1 MLGKKIPTILALLLL
16 VSIGIWIWIWQRNS
30 VGVTSNEIV
39 PQSVKIT
46 NIADNKFSVSWTT
59 QAPTVGYVEY
69 GSVGEKLDKQKGDDR
84 GESYAG
90 LTHHITVTDLQPA
103 TNYAF
108 RILSGEKS
116 QRFDNNGSVYTAQ
129 TGVTISS
136 VPAARSLY
144 GSVSGASEDT
154 IVYIAL
160 PDAQPASITL
170 NSSGTYSVPLS
181 TIRNGDLTQFVSYD
195 PAATIVALT
204 LDNGVAKSEVNVST
218 TNITPVPT
226 IAMGQNA
233 DYRAA
238 PGQEEPVVS
247 QIAQVEPQTTTTEPV
262 ATVEPSPTMAAQPVE
277 IFNVEPLANPDI
289 NAVTPGS
296 YTLTN
301 PAVEGEVL
309 STTKP
314 EFRGTGAANASITI
328 AISGQKA
335 VTDTAI
341 VSAGGTW
348 SWTPAIALSLGKQKI
363 TVSYKDKDGKAQ
375 TIVRNFSVTAATTTS
390 EPAFVSTPSASTT
403 TSIATASPRTNIPAT
418 DSGVPVTGVMTPMLL
433 TGALGFAIMV
443 VGALLLAL

>member
-84 GESYAG
+84 GESYTG

-108 RILSGEKS
+108 RILSGERS

-170 NSSGTYSVPLS
+170 NSSGNYSVPLS
-181 TIRNGDLTQFVSYD
+181 TIRSGDLTQFVSYD

-247 QIAQVEPQTTTTEPV
+247 QIAQIEPQAMTDPI
-262 ATVEPSPTMAAQPVE
+262 ATSEPSTSMTAQPVE
-277 IFNVEPLANPDI
+277 IFNVEPLSNPEI
-289 NAVTPGS
+289 NVVTTGS

-314 EFRGTGAANASITI
+314 EFRGTGAANAEIQLSVT
-328 AISGQKA
+328 GQK
-335 VTDTAI
+335 T
-341 VSAGGTW
+341 VSDKLRIGASGAWT
-348 SWTPAIALSLGKQKI
+348 WTPAIALPLGKQKI
-363 TVSYKDKDGKAQ
+363 TISYKDKEGKAQ
-375 TIVRNFSVTAATTTS
+375 TIVRNFSVTAASATS
-390 EPAFVSTPSASTT
+390 EPAFVSTPSANTNNSGT
-403 TSIATASPRTNIPAT
+403 TSASPRGNMPAT
-418 DSGVPVTGVMTPMLL
+418 DSGIPTTGVMTPMLL
-433 TGALGFAIMV
+433 TLAFGFAIMV
-443 VGALLLAL
+443 LGALLMAL

>member
-16 VSIGIWIWIWQRNS
+16 VSVGVWIWIWQRNS
-30 VGVTSNEIV
+30 VGVTSNELV
-39 PQSVKIT
+39 PKSVKIT

-84 GESYAG
+84 GESYTG

-103 TNYAF
+103 TNYTF
-108 RILSGEKS
+108 RILSGERS

-154 IVYIAL
+154 IIYIAL

-170 NSSGTYSVPLS
+170 TSSGTYSVPLS

-204 LDNGVAKSEVNVST
+204 LDNGVAKSEVSVST

-226 IAMGQNA
+226 IALGENA
-233 DYRAA
+233 DFRSQPSKEQVA
-238 PGQEEPVVS
+238 VS
-247 QIAQVEPQTTTTEPV
+247 QIAQVEPVTEP
-262 ATVEPSPTMAAQPVE
+262 TEPNPIE
-277 IFNVEPLANPDI
+277 IFNVEPLANPEVNVI
-289 NAVTPGS
+289 TEGS
-296 YTLTN
+296 YTLIN

-314 EFRGTGAANASITI
+314 EFRGTGAANAEIQLSVT
-328 AISGQKA
+328 GQK
-335 VTDTAI
+335 T
-341 VSAGGTW
+341 VSDKLRIGASGAWT
-348 SWTPAIALSLGKQKI
+348 WTPAIALPLGKQKI
-363 TVSYKDKDGKAQ
+363 TISYKDKEGKAQ
-375 TIVRNFSVTAATTTS
+375 TIVRNFSVTAASATS
-390 EPAFVSTPSASTT
+390 EPAFVSTPSANTNNSGT
-403 TSIATASPRTNIPAT
+403 TSASPRGNMPAT
-418 DSGVPVTGVMTPMLL
+418 DSGIPTTGVMTPTLL
-433 TGALGFAIMV
+433 TLAFGFAIMV
-443 VGALLLAL
+443 TGAFLLAL